1 MHIREARTRGEVL
14 AAQRMLWEEIDM
26 VGDDHQVAN
35 LKARVHATGSV
46 GDEEGLDAQLI
57 HHANGECDF
66 LHRVSLVEVETALHG
81 HDVHTAQLAK
91 DEFAAVAFHRR
102 DGEVRD
108 V

>member
-1 MHIREARTRGEVL
+1 MI
-14 AAQRMLWEEIDM
+14 
-26 VGDDHQVAN
+26 GDNHKVAN
-35 LKARVHATGSV
+35 LKIRIHTAGSIRY
-46 GDEEGLDAQLI
+46 EQGLNAQLV
-57 HHANGECDF
+57 HHTYGEGDI

-91 DEFAAVAFHRR
+91 DEFTAVAFHRR